1 MNDALQTIWHQGYER
16 ALRTITSLRNHCDFK
31 YERDTKNARKVIILN
46 ADRPV
51 VRKYTPGVSIKRD
64 AASVTKQ
71 EFELD
76 QMYYFNVG
84 IDHVY
89 KAQSVPGALE
99 AICQE
104 GAIALTEEG
113 DKYVA
118 KMVNDGVDAGTV
130 EVIDGTSVTKNNAI
144 EKVEDGFTVLYRNN
158 VKQKEE
164 LYLETDPGFFT
175 KIRQNLT
182 ELFTSNVEM
191 AKKGF
196 LGKYGN
202 ALISIENLLPKL
214 EPTYALTEDT
224 DIDEGKTYYTRSG
237 DAGSYVYTEVADP
250 KKGSLSTYYE
260 ITKYAKVLNFL
271 RTGKAVAFAEQIEK
285 VVNYEVQDGFETAQK
300 GLYVYGGLLV
310 RSKEIVCIKTSL

>member
-16 ALRTITSLRNHCDFK
+16 ALRTITSLRNHSDFK

-46 ADRPV
+46 ANRPL
-51 VRKYTPGVSIKRD
+51 VRKYTPGVAIKRD

-99 AICQE
+99 AICEE

-118 KMVNDGVDAGTV
+118 KLVNDGVDAGDV
-130 EVIDGTSVTKNNAI
+130 EVIDATSATKTNAI
-144 EKVEDGFTVLYRNN
+144 EKVEDGFAKLYRNN
-158 VKQKEE
+158 VKQKTE

-182 ELFTSNVEM
+182 ELYTNNVEM

-214 EPTYALTEDT
+214 NPTYALTEDT
-224 DIDEGKTYYTRSG
+224 DIVEGKTYYTQSG
-237 DAGSYVYTEVADP
+237 SSGSYTYSEVATP
-250 KKGSLSTYYE
+250 SKESISTYYE
-260 ITKYAKVLNFL
+260 ITGYGQVLNFL

-300 GLYVYGGLLV
+300 GLYVYGGILV
-310 RSKEIVCIKTSL
+310 RPKEIVCLKTSI

>member
-16 ALRTITSLRNHCDFK
+16 ALRTITSLRNHSDFK

-46 ADRPV
+46 ADRPLI
-51 VRKYTPGVSIKRD
+51 RKYTPGVAIKRD

-99 AICQE
+99 AICEE

-118 KMVNDGVDAGTV
+118 KLVNDGVDAGDV
-130 EVIDGTSVTKNNAI
+130 EVIDATSATKTNAI
-144 EKVEDGFTVLYRNN
+144 EKVEDGFAKLYRNN
-158 VKQKEE
+158 VKQKTE

-182 ELFTSNVEM
+182 ELYTNNVEM

-214 EPTYALTEDT
+214 EPTYTLTSDEDVV
-224 DIDEGKTYYTRSG
+224 EGKTYYTRSG
-237 DAGSYVYTEVADP
+237 NEGSYIYTEVTNP
-250 KKGSLSTYYE
+250 VKTSISTYYE

-310 RSKEIVCIKTSL
+310 RPKEVVCIKTSL

>member
-46 ADRPV
+46 ADKPV

-99 AICQE
+99 AICEE

-130 EVIDGTSVTKNNAI
+130 DVIDGTSVTKTNAI

-182 ELFTSNVEM
+182 ELFTNNVEM
-191 AKKGF
+191 SKKGF

-224 DIDEGKTYYTRSG
+224 DIVEGKTYYTRSG
-237 DAGSYVYTEVADP
+237 DTGSYVYTKVTDP
-250 KKGSLSTYYE
+250 KNESLSTYYE
-260 ITKYAKVLNFL
+260 ITEYAKVLNFL
-271 RTGKAVAFAEQIEK
+271 RSKRAVAFAEQIEK
-285 VVNYEVQDGFETAQK
+285 IVNYEVQDGFETAQK

-310 RSKEIVCIKTSL
+310 RPKEIVCIKTSL

>member
-46 ADRPV
+46 ADKPT

-64 AASVTKQ
+64 AASVTRQ

-99 AICQE
+99 AICEE

-118 KMVNDGVDAGTV
+118 KMVNDGVDAGKV
-130 EVIDGTSVTKNNAI
+130 DVIDGTSVTKTNAI

-182 ELFTSNVEM
+182 ELFTNNVEM
-191 AKKGF
+191 SKKGF

-224 DIDEGKTYYTRSG
+224 DIVEGKTYYTRSG
-237 DAGSYVYTEVADP
+237 DTGSYVYTEVTTP
-250 KKGSLSTYYE
+250 VKGSLSTYYE

-271 RTGKAVAFAEQIEK
+271 RSKRAVAFAEQIEK

-310 RSKEIVCIKTSL
+310 RPKEIVCVKTSL

>member
-16 ALRTITSLRNHCDFK
+16 ALRTITSLRNHSNFK

-46 ADRPV
+46 ADRPL
-51 VRKYTPGVSIKRD
+51 VRKYTPGVAIKRD

-99 AICQE
+99 AICEE

-118 KMVNDGVDAGTV
+118 KMVNDGVDAGSV
-130 EVIDGTSVTKNNAI
+130 EVIDATSVTKNNAI
-144 EKVEDGFTVLYRNN
+144 EKIEDGFAKLYRNN
-158 VKQKEE
+158 VKQKTE

-182 ELFTSNVEM
+182 ELYTNNVEM

-214 EPTYALTEDT
+214 NPTYALTKDT
-224 DIDEGKTYYTRSG
+224 DIVEGKTYYTQGGSSPDYTYSEVSNPTKRSI
-237 DAGSYVYTEVADP
+237 
-250 KKGSLSTYYE
+250 STYYE
-260 ITKYAKVLNFL
+260 ITGYGQVLNFL

-310 RSKEIVCIKTSL
+310 RPKEIVCLKTSI

>member
-16 ALRTITSLRNHCDFK
+16 ALRTITSLRSHSNFK

-46 ADRPV
+46 ADRPL
-51 VRKYTPGVSIKRD
+51 VRKYTPGVAIKRD

-99 AICQE
+99 AICEE

-118 KMVNDGVDAGTV
+118 KMVNDGVDAGSV
-130 EVIDGTSVTKNNAI
+130 EVIDATSVTKNNAI
-144 EKVEDGFTVLYRNN
+144 EKVEDGFAKLYRNN
-158 VKQKEE
+158 VKQKTE

-182 ELFTSNVEM
+182 ELYTNNVEM

-214 EPTYALTEDT
+214 NPTYALTEDT
-224 DIDEGKTYYTRSG
+224 DIVEGKTYYTQG
-237 DAGSYVYTEVADP
+237 GSSPDYTYSEVSNP
-250 KKGSLSTYYE
+250 TKGSISTYYE
-260 ITKYAKVLNFL
+260 ITGYGQVLNFL

-310 RSKEIVCIKTSL
+310 RPKEIVCLKTSI

>member
-16 ALRTITSLRNHCDFK
+16 ALRTITSLRNHSNFK

-46 ADRPV
+46 ADRPL
-51 VRKYTPGVSIKRD
+51 VRKYTPGVAIKRD

-99 AICQE
+99 AICEE

-118 KMVNDGVDAGTV
+118 KMVNDGVDAGSV
-130 EVIDGTSVTKNNAI
+130 EVIDATSVTKNNAI
-144 EKVEDGFTVLYRNN
+144 EKIEDGFAKLYRNN
-158 VKQKEE
+158 VKQKTE

-182 ELFTSNVEM
+182 ELYTNNVEM

-214 EPTYALTEDT
+214 NPTYALTKDT
-224 DIDEGKTYYTRSG
+224 DIVEGKTYYTQG
-237 DAGSYVYTEVADP
+237 GSSPDYTYSEVSNP
-250 KKGSLSTYYE
+250 TKGSISTYYE
-260 ITKYAKVLNFL
+260 ITGYGQVLNFL

-310 RSKEIVCIKTSL
+310 RPKEIVCLKTSI

>member
-46 ADRPV
+46 ADKPTI
-51 VRKYTPGVSIKRD
+51 RKYTPGVSIKRD

-99 AICQE
+99 AICEE

-118 KMVNDGVDAGTV
+118 KMVNDGVDAGKV
-130 EVIDGTSVTKNNAI
+130 DVIDGTSVTKTNAI

-182 ELFTSNVEM
+182 ELFTNNVEM
-191 AKKGF
+191 SKKGF

-224 DIDEGKTYYTRSG
+224 DIVEGKTYYTRSG
-237 DAGSYVYTEVADP
+237 DTGSYVYTEVTTP
-250 KKGSLSTYYE
+250 VKGSLSTYYE
-260 ITKYAKVLNFL
+260 LTKYAKVLNFL
-271 RTGKAVAFAEQIEK
+271 RSKRAVAFAEQIEK

-310 RSKEIVCIKTSL
+310 RPKEIVCIKTSL

>member
-16 ALRTITSLRNHCDFK
+16 ALRTITSLRNHSDFK

-46 ADRPV
+46 ADRPL
-51 VRKYTPGVSIKRD
+51 VRKYTPGVAIKRD

-99 AICQE
+99 AICEE

-118 KMVNDGVDAGTV
+118 KMVNDGVDAGSV
-130 EVIDGTSVTKNNAI
+130 EVIDATSATKTNAI
-144 EKVEDGFTVLYRNN
+144 EKVEDGFAKLYRNN
-158 VKQKEE
+158 VKQKTE

-182 ELFTSNVEM
+182 ELYTNNVEM

-214 EPTYALTEDT
+214 NPTYALTEDT
-224 DIDEGKTYYTRSG
+224 DIVEGKTYYTQG
-237 DAGSYVYTEVADP
+237 GSSPNYTYSEVSNP
-250 KKGSLSTYYE
+250 TKGSISTYYE
-260 ITKYAKVLNFL
+260 ITGYGQVLNFL

-285 VVNYEVQDGFETAQK
+285 VVNYEVQDGFEIAQK

-310 RSKEIVCIKTSL
+310 RPKEVVCLKTSI

>member
-1 MNDALQTIWHQGYER
+1 MTDALQTIWHQGYER
-16 ALRTITSLRNHCDFK
+16 ALRTITSLRNHSDFK

-46 ADRPV
+46 ADRPLI
-51 VRKYTPGVSIKRD
+51 RKYTPGVAIKRD

-99 AICQE
+99 AICEE

-118 KMVNDGVDAGTV
+118 KMVNDGVDAGSV
-130 EVIDGTSVTKNNAI
+130 EVIDATSVTKTNAI
-144 EKVEDGFTVLYRNN
+144 EKVEDGFAKLYRNN
-158 VKQKEE
+158 VKQKTE
-164 LYLETDPGFFT
+164 LYFEADPGFFT

-182 ELFTSNVEM
+182 ELYTNNVEM

-214 EPTYALTEDT
+214 NPTYALTEDT
-224 DIDEGKTYYTRSG
+224 DIVEGKTYYTQSG
-237 DAGSYVYTEVADP
+237 SSGSYTYSEVATP
-250 KKGSLSTYYE
+250 SKESISTYYE
-260 ITKYAKVLNFL
+260 ITGYGQVLNFL

-310 RSKEIVCIKTSL
+310 RPKEIVCLKTSI

>member
-130 EVIDGTSVTKNNAI
+130 EVIDGTSATKNNAI

>member
-16 ALRTITSLRNHCDFK
+16 ALRTITSLRNHSDFK

-46 ADRPV
+46 ADRPL
-51 VRKYTPGVSIKRD
+51 VRKYTPGVAIKRD

-99 AICQE
+99 AICEE

-118 KMVNDGVDAGTV
+118 KMVNDGVDAGSV
-130 EVIDGTSVTKNNAI
+130 EVIDATSATKTNAI
-144 EKVEDGFTVLYRNN
+144 EKVEDGFAKLYRNN
-158 VKQKEE
+158 VKQKTE

-182 ELFTSNVEM
+182 ELYTNNVEM

-214 EPTYALTEDT
+214 NPTYALTEDT
-224 DIDEGKTYYTRSG
+224 DIVEGKTYYTQG
-237 DAGSYVYTEVADP
+237 GSSPNYTYSEVSNP
-250 KKGSLSTYYE
+250 TKGSISTYYE
-260 ITKYAKVLNFL
+260 ITGYGQVLNFL

-310 RSKEIVCIKTSL
+310 RPKEIVCLKTSI

>member
-16 ALRTITSLRNHCDFK
+16 ALRTITSLRNHSDFK

-46 ADRPV
+46 ADRPL
-51 VRKYTPGVSIKRD
+51 VRKYTPGVAIKRD

-99 AICQE
+99 AICEE

-118 KMVNDGVDAGTV
+118 KLVNDGVDAGDV
-130 EVIDGTSVTKNNAI
+130 EVIDATSATKTNAI
-144 EKVEDGFTVLYRNN
+144 EKVEDGFAKLYRNN
-158 VKQKEE
+158 VKQKTE

-182 ELFTSNVEM
+182 ELYTNNVEM

-214 EPTYALTEDT
+214 NPTYALTEDT
-224 DIDEGKTYYTRSG
+224 DIVEGKTYYTQSG
-237 DAGSYVYTEVADP
+237 SSGSYTYSEVATP
-250 KKGSLSTYYE
+250 SKESISTYYE
-260 ITKYAKVLNFL
+260 ITGYGQVLNFL

-300 GLYVYGGLLV
+300 GLYVYGGILV
-310 RSKEIVCIKTSL
+310 RPKEIVCLKTSI

>member
-16 ALRTITSLRNHCDFK
+16 ALRTITSLRNHSDFK

-46 ADRPV
+46 ADRPL
-51 VRKYTPGVSIKRD
+51 VRKYTPGVAIKRD

-99 AICQE
+99 AICEE

-118 KMVNDGVDAGTV
+118 KMVNDGVDAGSV
-130 EVIDGTSVTKNNAI
+130 EVIDATSVTKNNAI
-144 EKVEDGFTVLYRNN
+144 EKIEDGFAKLYRNN
-158 VKQKEE
+158 VKQKTE

-182 ELFTSNVEM
+182 ELYTNNVEM

-214 EPTYALTEDT
+214 NPTYALTKDT
-224 DIDEGKTYYTRSG
+224 DIVEGKTYYTQGGSSPDYTYSEVSNPTKRSI
-237 DAGSYVYTEVADP
+237 
-250 KKGSLSTYYE
+250 STYYE
-260 ITKYAKVLNFL
+260 ITGYGQVLNFL

-310 RSKEIVCIKTSL
+310 RPKEIVCLKTSI

>member
-16 ALRTITSLRNHCDFK
+16 ALRTITSLRNHSDFK

-46 ADRPV
+46 ADRPL
-51 VRKYTPGVSIKRD
+51 VRKYTPGVAIKRD

-99 AICQE
+99 AICEE

-118 KMVNDGVDAGTV
+118 KMVNDGVDAGDV
-130 EVIDGTSVTKNNAI
+130 EVIDATSATKTNAI
-144 EKVEDGFTVLYRNN
+144 EKVEDGFAKLYRNN
-158 VKQKEE
+158 VKQKTE

-182 ELFTSNVEM
+182 ELYTNNVEM

-214 EPTYALTEDT
+214 NPTYALTEDT
-224 DIDEGKTYYTRSG
+224 DIVEGKTYYTQSG
-237 DAGSYVYTEVADP
+237 SSGSYTYSEVATP
-250 KKGSLSTYYE
+250 SKESISTYYE
-260 ITKYAKVLNFL
+260 ITGYGQVLNFL

-310 RSKEIVCIKTSL
+310 RPKEIVCLKTSI

>member
-46 ADRPV
+46 ADKPTI
-51 VRKYTPGVSIKRD
+51 RKYTPGVSIKRD

-99 AICQE
+99 AICEE

-118 KMVNDGVDAGTV
+118 KMVNDGVDAGKV
-130 EVIDGTSVTKNNAI
+130 DVIDGTSVTKTNAI

-182 ELFTSNVEM
+182 ELFTNNVEM
-191 AKKGF
+191 SKKGF

-224 DIDEGKTYYTRSG
+224 DIVEGKTYYTRSG
-237 DAGSYVYTEVADP
+237 DTGSYVYTEVTTP
-250 KKGSLSTYYE
+250 VKGSLSTYYE

-271 RTGKAVAFAEQIEK
+271 RSKRAVAFAEQIEK

-310 RSKEIVCIKTSL
+310 RPKEIVCIKTSL

>member
-16 ALRTITSLRNHCDFK
+16 ALRTITSLRNHSDFK

-46 ADRPV
+46 ADRPL
-51 VRKYTPGVSIKRD
+51 VRKYTPGVAIKRD

-99 AICQE
+99 AICEE

-118 KMVNDGVDAGTV
+118 KMVNDGVDAGSV
-130 EVIDGTSVTKNNAI
+130 EVIDATSATKTNAI
-144 EKVEDGFTVLYRNN
+144 EKVEDGFAKLYRNN
-158 VKQKEE
+158 VKQKTE

-182 ELFTSNVEM
+182 ELYTNNVEM

-214 EPTYALTEDT
+214 NPTYALTEDT
-224 DIDEGKTYYTRSG
+224 DIVEGKTYYTQG
-237 DAGSYVYTEVADP
+237 GSSPDYTYSEVSNP
-250 KKGSLSTYYE
+250 TKGSISTYYE
-260 ITKYAKVLNFL
+260 ITGYGQVLNFL

-310 RSKEIVCIKTSL
+310 RPKEVVCLKTSI

>member
-46 ADRPV
+46 ADKPT

-99 AICQE
+99 AICEE

-118 KMVNDGVDAGTV
+118 KMVNDGVDAGKV
-130 EVIDGTSVTKNNAI
+130 DVIDGTSVTKTNAI

-182 ELFTSNVEM
+182 ELFTNNVEM
-191 AKKGF
+191 SKKGF

-224 DIDEGKTYYTRSG
+224 DIVEGKTYYTRSG
-237 DAGSYVYTEVADP
+237 NTGSYVYTEVTTP
-250 KKGSLSTYYE
+250 VKGSLSTYYE

-271 RTGKAVAFAEQIEK
+271 RSKRAVAFAEQIEK

-310 RSKEIVCIKTSL
+310 RPKEIVCIKTSL

>member
-16 ALRTITSLRNHCDFK
+16 ALRTITSLRNHSDFK

-46 ADRPV
+46 ADRPL
-51 VRKYTPGVSIKRD
+51 VRKYTPGVAIKRD

-99 AICQE
+99 AICEE

-118 KMVNDGVDAGTV
+118 KMVNDGVDAGSV
-130 EVIDGTSVTKNNAI
+130 EVIDATSVTKNNAI
-144 EKVEDGFTVLYRNN
+144 EKVEDGFAKLYRNN
-158 VKQKEE
+158 VKQKTE

-182 ELFTSNVEM
+182 ELYTNNVEM

-214 EPTYALTEDT
+214 NPTYALTEDT
-224 DIDEGKTYYTRSG
+224 DIVEGKTYYTQG
-237 DAGSYVYTEVADP
+237 GSSPDYTYSEVSNP
-250 KKGSLSTYYE
+250 TKGSISTYYE
-260 ITKYAKVLNFL
+260 ITSYGQVLNFL

-310 RSKEIVCIKTSL
+310 RPKEIVCLKTSI

>member
-16 ALRTITSLRNHCDFK
+16 ALRTITSLRNHSDFK
-31 YERDTKNARKVIILN
+31 YDRDTKNARKVIILN
-46 ADRPV
+46 ADRPL
-51 VRKYTPGVSIKRD
+51 VRKYTPGVAIKRD

-99 AICQE
+99 AICEE

-118 KMVNDGVDAGTV
+118 KMVNDGVDAGSV
-130 EVIDGTSVTKNNAI
+130 EVIDATSVTKTNAI
-144 EKVEDGFTVLYRNN
+144 EKVEDGFAKLYRNN
-158 VKQKEE
+158 VKQKTE

-182 ELFTSNVEM
+182 ELYTNNVEM

-214 EPTYALTEDT
+214 NPTYALTEDT
-224 DIDEGKTYYTRSG
+224 DIVEGKTYYTQSG
-237 DAGSYVYTEVADP
+237 SSGSYTYSEVATP
-250 KKGSLSTYYE
+250 SKESISTYYE
-260 ITKYAKVLNFL
+260 ITGYGQVLNFL

-300 GLYVYGGLLV
+300 GLYVYGGILV
-310 RSKEIVCIKTSL
+310 RPKEIVCLKTSI

>member
-1 MNDALQTIWHQGYER
+1 MTDALQTIWHQGYER
-16 ALRTITSLRNHCDFK
+16 ALRTITSLRNHSDFK

-46 ADRPV
+46 ADKPL
-51 VRKYTPGVSIKRD
+51 VRKYTPGVAIKRD

-99 AICQE
+99 AICEE

-118 KMVNDGVDAGTV
+118 KLVNDGVDAGTV
-130 EVIDGTSVTKNNAI
+130 EVIDGTSVNKTTAI

-158 VKQKEE
+158 VKQKES
-164 LYLETDPGFFT
+164 LYLETDPGYFT

-182 ELFTSNVEM
+182 ELYTNNVEM

-214 EPTYALTEDT
+214 EPTYAKTTDT
-224 DIDEGKTYYTRSG
+224 DIVEGKTYYTQSG
-237 DAGSYVYTEVADP
+237 SAGSYTYTEVEEP
-250 KKGSLSTYYE
+250 VKGSLSTYYE
-260 ITKYAKVLNFL
+260 VSGYGKVLNFL

-310 RSKEIVCIKTSL
+310 RPKEVVCIKTTI

>member
-46 ADRPV
+46 ADKPV

-99 AICQE
+99 AICEE

-130 EVIDGTSVTKNNAI
+130 DVIDGTSVTKTNAI

-182 ELFTSNVEM
+182 ELFTNNVEM
-191 AKKGF
+191 SKKGF

-214 EPTYALTEDT
+214 EPTYAVTEDT
-224 DIDEGKTYYTRSG
+224 DIVEGKTYYTRSG
-237 DAGSYVYTEVADP
+237 DAGSYVYTEVTDP
-250 KKGSLSTYYE
+250 KKESLSTYYE
-260 ITKYAKVLNFL
+260 ITEYAKVLNFL
-271 RTGKAVAFAEQIEK
+271 RSKRAVAFAEQIEK
-285 VVNYEVQDGFETAQK
+285 IVNYEVQDGFETAQK
-300 GLYVYGGLLV
+300 GLYGGLLV
-310 RSKEIVCIKTSL
+310 RPKEIVCIKTSL

>member
-46 ADRPV
+46 ADKPT

-99 AICQE
+99 AICEE

-118 KMVNDGVDAGTV
+118 KMVNDGVDAGKV
-130 EVIDGTSVTKNNAI
+130 DVIDGTSVTKTNAI

-182 ELFTSNVEM
+182 ELFTNNVEM
-191 AKKGF
+191 SKKGF

-224 DIDEGKTYYTRSG
+224 DIVEGKTYYTRSG
-237 DAGSYVYTEVADP
+237 DTGSYVYTEVTTP
-250 KKGSLSTYYE
+250 VKGSLSTYYE

-271 RTGKAVAFAEQIEK
+271 RSKRAVAFAEQIEK

-310 RSKEIVCIKTSL
+310 RPKEIVCIKTSL

>member
-16 ALRTITSLRNHCDFK
+16 ALRTITSLRNHSDFK

-46 ADRPV
+46 ADRPL
-51 VRKYTPGVSIKRD
+51 VRKYTPGVAIKRD

-99 AICQE
+99 AICEE

-118 KMVNDGVDAGTV
+118 KMVNDGVDAGSV
-130 EVIDGTSVTKNNAI
+130 EVIDATSVTKNNAI
-144 EKVEDGFTVLYRNN
+144 EKVEDGFAKLYRNN
-158 VKQKEE
+158 VKQKTE

-182 ELFTSNVEM
+182 ELYTNNVEM

-214 EPTYALTEDT
+214 NPTYALTEDT
-224 DIDEGKTYYTRSG
+224 DIVEGKTYYTQG
-237 DAGSYVYTEVADP
+237 GSSPDYTYSEVSNP
-250 KKGSLSTYYE
+250 TKGSISTYYE
-260 ITKYAKVLNFL
+260 ITGYGQVLNFL

-310 RSKEIVCIKTSL
+310 RPKEIVCLKTSI

>member
-1 MNDALQTIWHQGYER
+1 
-16 ALRTITSLRNHCDFK
+16 
-31 YERDTKNARKVIILN
+31 
-46 ADRPV
+46 
-51 VRKYTPGVSIKRD
+51 
-64 AASVTKQ
+64 
-71 EFELD
+71 
-76 QMYYFNVG
+76 MYYFNVG

-99 AICQE
+99 AICEE

-118 KMVNDGVDAGTV
+118 KMVNDGVDAGSV
-130 EVIDGTSVTKNNAI
+130 EVIDATSVTKNNAI
-144 EKVEDGFTVLYRNN
+144 EKVEDGFAKLYRNN
-158 VKQKEE
+158 VKQKTE

-182 ELFTSNVEM
+182 ELYTNNVEM

-214 EPTYALTEDT
+214 NPTYALTEDT
-224 DIDEGKTYYTRSG
+224 DIVEGKTYYTQG
-237 DAGSYVYTEVADP
+237 GSSPDYTYSEVSNP
-250 KKGSLSTYYE
+250 TKESISTYYE
-260 ITKYAKVLNFL
+260 ITGYGQVLNFL
-271 RTGKAVAFAEQIEK
+271 RTGKAVAFAEQLEK

-310 RSKEIVCIKTSL
+310 RPKEIVCLKTSI

>member
-1 MNDALQTIWHQGYER
+1 MNAAMQTIWHQGYER

-51 VRKYTPGVSIKRD
+51 VRKYIPGEAIKRD

-99 AICQE
+99 AVCQE

-118 KMVNDGVDAGTV
+118 KMVNDGVDAGSV
-130 EVIDGTSVTKNNAI
+130 EVIDATSATKTNAI
-144 EKVEDGFTVLYRNN
+144 EKVEDGFAKLYRNN
-158 VKQKEE
+158 VKQKTE

-182 ELFTSNVEM
+182 ELYTNNVEM

-224 DIDEGKTYYTRSG
+224 DIVEGKTYYTQG
-237 DAGSYVYTEVADP
+237 GSSPDYTYSEVENP
-250 KKGSLSTYYE
+250 VKGSLSTYYE

-310 RSKEIVCIKTSL
+310 RPKEIVCIKTSL

>member
-46 ADRPV
+46 ADKPT

-84 IDHVY
+84 LDHVY

-99 AICQE
+99 AICEE

-118 KMVNDGVDAGTV
+118 KMVNDGVDAGKV
-130 EVIDGTSVTKNNAI
+130 DVIDGTSVTKTNAI

-182 ELFTSNVEM
+182 ELFTNNVEM
-191 AKKGF
+191 SKKGF

-224 DIDEGKTYYTRSG
+224 DIVEGKTYYTRSG
-237 DAGSYVYTEVADP
+237 DTGSYVYTEVTTP
-250 KKGSLSTYYE
+250 VKGSLSTYYE
-260 ITKYAKVLNFL
+260 ITEYAKVLNFL
-271 RTGKAVAFAEQIEK
+271 RSKRAVAFAEQIEK

-310 RSKEIVCIKTSL
+310 RPKEIVCIKTSL

>member
-16 ALRTITSLRNHCDFK
+16 ALRTITSLRNHSDFK

-46 ADRPV
+46 ANRPL
-51 VRKYTPGVSIKRD
+51 VRKYTPGVAIKRD

-99 AICQE
+99 AICEE

-118 KMVNDGVDAGTV
+118 KLVNDGVDAGDV
-130 EVIDGTSVTKNNAI
+130 EVIDATSATKNNAI
-144 EKVEDGFTVLYRNN
+144 EKVEDGFAKLYRNN
-158 VKQKEE
+158 VKQKTE

-182 ELFTSNVEM
+182 ELYTNNVEM

-214 EPTYALTEDT
+214 NPTYALTEDT
-224 DIDEGKTYYTRSG
+224 DIVEGKTYYTQSG
-237 DAGSYVYTEVADP
+237 SSGSYTYSEVATP
-250 KKGSLSTYYE
+250 SKESISTYYE
-260 ITKYAKVLNFL
+260 ITGYGQVLNFL

-300 GLYVYGGLLV
+300 GLYVYGGILV
-310 RSKEIVCIKTSL
+310 RPKEIVCLKTSI